1 MSRFN
6 SRNSTTNLRFL
17 TLALTVVGIMTLGG
31 CEFAKNQLKPDR
43 DRDMEIQDY
52 RDSMGSRVEDLDSSS
67 RASARAK
74 SSVPSFQP
82 YISGMTENM
91 KPMPLVSI
99 SVNQSVPLR
108 DILFELAQQ
117 AQYDLELDPRIRGS
131 IIFTARN
138 KPFDLVVSRIADL
151 AGLRYRFEDEI
162 LRVEQDLP
170 YSELYKI
177 DYLNYIRS
185 NTGSIRNNISVV
197 NGDGA
202 DTGSTFEA
210 ASESRSDFWGE
221 LETNMQQIMGA
232 SEVNRRTTE
241 RDPRITATEQ
251 NPDVQAVAPTVDAN
265 GNIIIAP
272 PDAVLN
278 VESLPVDDEE
288 ESQAAGGDED
298 PFEPRFSLNRQAG
311 IINVFANEKTHKEVD
326 KYLKLLRRASTA
338 QVLIEAKILEVS
350 LADEFATGIDW
361 RSIGLLSGEVT
372 SQYLS
377 SGAGVLDTF
386 RSSVTNAAG
395 AIVTPSGTTQ
405 ATTSNFVMGYSGN
418 NIEAIAEAVAG
429 FGAVHAL
436 ASPRLTVLN
445 NQSAVLN
452 VANNIVYFELDI
464 DVTTD
469 DGVTQTNVDS
479 DIRNVPEGVLVNVQP
494 AINLDEGT
502 IQLALR
508 PTITRVVR
516 RVADPAV
523 QFVTAQNNITGV
535 ESLIP
540 EVNVQ
545 ELDTVIQVKSGQAIV
560 MGGLLQDRSTSSEE
574 GVPGLMEIPVFG
586 AFFKQHRDISEKT
599 ELVILLKATIME
611 LGDTGVHAS
620 DKDLY
625 RTFSGDRR
633 PFKL

>member
-1 MSRFN
+1 MPFYN
-6 SRNSTTNLRFL
+6 SRNSTTNIRFFIL
-17 TLALTVVGIMTLGG
+17 AFTLMGVLTLGG

-43 DRDMEIQDY
+43 DRHLEMQDY
-52 RDSMGSRVEDLDSSS
+52 KDSMGSRVEELDIN
-67 RASARAK
+67 AKTAARKK

-82 YISGMTENM
+82 YIANMTENM

-99 SVNQSVPLR
+99 SVNQTVPLR
-108 DILFELAQQ
+108 DLLFELAQQ

-138 KPFDLVVSRIADL
+138 KPFDLVVKRIADL
-151 AGLRYRFEDEI
+151 AGLRYRFEDDM

-170 YSELYKI
+170 YSKLYKI

-202 DTGSTFEA
+202 DTGSAYEA
-210 ASESRSDFWGE
+210 LSESRSDFWGE
-221 LETNMQQIMGA
+221 LDLNLQQIMGT
-232 SEVNRRTTE
+232 SEINRRTTE

-265 GNIIIAP
+265 GNIIVAP
-272 PDAVLN
+272 PQAVLN
-278 VESLPVDDEE
+278 VESLPIDDEE
-288 ESQAAGGDED
+288 DRQGNNNGLD
-298 PFEPRFSLNRQAG
+298 PFEPRFAMNRQAG
-311 IINVFANEKTHKEVD
+311 IINVFANEKTQKEVD

-338 QVLIEAKILEVS
+338 QVMIEAKILEVS
-350 LADEFATGIDW
+350 LTDEFATGIDW
-361 RSIGLLSGEVT
+361 RAMGILSGEVT
-372 SQYLS
+372 AQYLS
-377 SGAGVLDTF
+377 TGAGALDTF
-386 RSSVTNAAG
+386 RSTVTSAAG
-395 AIVTPSGTTQ
+395 AIVLPTGTTQ
-405 ATTSNFVMGYSGN
+405 ATTSNFVLGYSGN
-418 NIEAIAEAVAG
+418 NLEAIAEAVSG
-429 FGAVHAL
+429 FGSVHAL

-452 VANNIVYFELDI
+452 VANNVVYFELDI

-469 DGVTQTNVDS
+469 SGVTQTDINS
-479 DIRNVPEGVLVNVQP
+479 EIRNVPEGVLVNVQP
-494 AINLDEGT
+494 AINLDNGT
-502 IQLALR
+502 IQMALR
-508 PTITRVVR
+508 PTITRVVNR
-516 RVADPAV
+516 IADPAI

-535 ESLIP
+535 TSLIP

-560 MGGLLQDRSTSSEE
+560 LGGLLQDRSSTSEE
-574 GVPGLMEIPVFG
+574 GVPGLMEIPLVGGMFR
-586 AFFKQHRDISEKT
+586 KHRDISTKT

-611 LGDTGVHAS
+611 MGENGVHDT